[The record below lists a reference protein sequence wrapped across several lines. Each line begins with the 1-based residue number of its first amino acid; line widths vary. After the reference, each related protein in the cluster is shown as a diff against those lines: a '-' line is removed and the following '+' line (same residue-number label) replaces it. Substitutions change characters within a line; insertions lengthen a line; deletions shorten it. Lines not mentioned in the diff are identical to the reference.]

1 MISCSPPKTPAQY
14 DPPFK
19 TEPPFPPPCP
29 EDLEYREEFM
39 EVALEEAWKAYERK
53 EVPVGAVFIR
63 GNKIVARVHNLTN
76 EERNATRHCEIIG
89 VDVLMRSLKSTE
101 NLQDLSSFVIY
112 VTCEPCVMCAAALR
126 LVRIRKV
133 FFGCRNDKFGGL
145 GSVLSLHAADPEDE
159 NFSFEATGGILE
171 KRCVSVLRSFY
182 ERGNPKLPPSKRH
195 RRTKSISSTPTK

>member
-1 MISCSPPKTPAQY
+1 MGDVIMRGLKQ
-14 DPPFK
+14 
-19 TEPPFPPPCP
+19 
-29 EDLEYREEFM
+29 
-39 EVALEEAWKAYERK
+39 K
-53 EVPVGAVFIR
+53 EGI
-63 GNKIVARVHNLTN
+63 T
-76 EERNATRHCEIIG
+76 
-89 VDVLMRSLKSTE
+89 
-101 NLQDLSSFVIY
+101 DLSSFVIY

-126 LVRIRKV
+126 LVRIRKG

-195 RRTKSISSTPTK
+195 RRTKAINQGIPNKTPKKPKNKDKKRKRRKREEGDLNGRAEDP